1 MDNLS
6 LNEKKRI
13 FDESS
18 NEIATNRQKKKEQK
32 LLNKKRNKSI
42 SKDELKDVKNTD
54 VNKIVLN
61 DQKTRAIKWMRKE
74 NKSSSKYEEKEINE
88 ESVELEEHK
97 KNLKYKKKKV
107 KKGKQRTDK
116 NDKNNSK
123 NIDTFITK
131 ESSGSNNSDREKN
144 IIEQSKISFS
154 NESAKDNKII
164 ISKSFDNKDKDS
176 NNNIIAKLDD
186 MKNYISNEFL
196 KVNNELKNTKAKI
209 KQLQIKFGLSSEIN
223 KQIEIYNNKKYTYLN
238 SKMNAVLNSFKVLYF
253 RKLTNLILERI
264 ISKYRNNLAK
274 TKKIFGY
281 KPKFSIL
288 VAKNGIKQISKYKL
302 NLLFDFLRH
311 IKKISSQMI
320 HFKKVKNIITQKE
333 IFYEILDEYNKYNN
347 ARAENGKI
355 KIDDITNILFNP
367 KPEDNKIPE
376 IKESKLHKL
385 FDEFIKKEKKSVEED
400 RKIGNEK
407 EEELGNDSQDG
418 GEEEG
423 EEEREEEKEVG
434 DLEEGKGGEEKF
446 DEKKLK
452 NIMQGDNYGENI
464 TITNLLMTLESKLN
478 SNKNIDKKTKFES
491 EEINSDFFYKSWIK
505 SFKTLKYK
513 KQENYKVFVNFES
526 SSLLLENVPKIIKK
540 LLKKEKIE
548 VFDADPENIEDNITE
563 IIEKY

>member
-1 MDNLS
+1 
-6 LNEKKRI
+6 
-13 FDESS
+13 
-18 NEIATNRQKKKEQK
+18 
-32 LLNKKRNKSI
+32 
-42 SKDELKDVKNTD
+42 
-54 VNKIVLN
+54 
-61 DQKTRAIKWMRKE
+61 
-74 NKSSSKYEEKEINE
+74 
-88 ESVELEEHK
+88 
-97 KNLKYKKKKV
+97 
-107 KKGKQRTDK
+107 
-116 NDKNNSK
+116 
-123 NIDTFITK
+123 
-131 ESSGSNNSDREKN
+131 
-144 IIEQSKISFS
+144 
-154 NESAKDNKII
+154 
-164 ISKSFDNKDKDS
+164 
-176 NNNIIAKLDD
+176 

-288 VAKNGIKQISKYKL
+288 VAKNDIKQISKYKL

-333 IFYEILDEYNKYNN
+333 IFYEILDEYNKNNN
-347 ARAENGKI
+347 AREENGKI

-385 FDEFIKKEKKSVEED
+385 FDEFIKKEKQSVEED
-400 RKIGNEK
+400 RNIGNEK

-423 EEEREEEKEVG
+423 KEEREEEKEVG
-434 DLEEGKGGEEKF
+434 DLEEGKEGEEKF

-452 NIMQGDNYGENI
+452 SIMQGDDYGENI

>member
-13 FDESS
+13 FDEST
-18 NEIATNRQKKKEQK
+18 NEILTYQQKKKEQK

-123 NIDTFITK
+123 NIDTYITK
-131 ESSGSNNSDREKN
+131 ESSGSNNSDGEKN
-144 IIEQSKISFS
+144 IIKQSKISFP
-154 NESAKDNKII
+154 NESAKENKII

-209 KQLQIKFGLSSEIN
+209 KQLQIKFGLNNEIN

-288 VAKNGIKQISKYKL
+288 VAKNDIKQISKYKL

-311 IKKISSQMI
+311 LKKISSQMI

-333 IFYEILDEYNKYNN
+333 IFYEILDEYNKDNN
-347 ARAENGKI
+347 AREENGKI
-355 KIDDITNILFNP
+355 KIDDITNILFNS

-385 FDEFIKKEKKSVEED
+385 FDEFIKKEKQSVEED
-400 RKIGNEK
+400 GNIGNEK

-446 DEKKLK
+446 DENKL
-452 NIMQGDNYGENI
+452 
-464 TITNLLMTLESKLN
+464 
-478 SNKNIDKKTKFES
+478 
-491 EEINSDFFYKSWIK
+491 
-505 SFKTLKYK
+505 
-513 KQENYKVFVNFES
+513 
-526 SSLLLENVPKIIKK
+526 
-540 LLKKEKIE
+540 
-548 VFDADPENIEDNITE
+548 
-563 IIEKY
+563 

>member
-6 LNEKKRI
+6 LTEKKRI
-13 FDESS
+13 FDEST
-18 NEIATNRQKKKEQK
+18 NEIVTNQQKKKEQK

-209 KQLQIKFGLSSEIN
+209 KQLQMKFGLSSEIN

-238 SKMNAVLNSFKVLYF
+238 SKMNAVLNSLKVLYF

-333 IFYEILDEYNKYNN
+333 IFYEILDEYNKDNN

-355 KIDDITNILFNP
+355 KIDDITNILFNS

-385 FDEFIKKEKKSVEED
+385 FDEFIKKEKQSVEED
-400 RKIGNEK
+400 RNIGNEK